1 MILTINNIRF
11 SLNKRILNC
20 VLISSGIGIST
31 FILFNTFKLINKNK
45 NFYLNNLKKF
55 FRLNK

>member
-1 MILTINNIRF
+1 MNNIKF

-45 NFYLNNLKKF
+45 NFYLKNLKKF